1 MVGSEDLLGEIQK
14 EQDVDAA
21 LWFFL
26 RKFCSCAKPAEMLG
40 IQDSDASVRYEA
52 LCSLQKIV
60 DRAGASGLQC
70 IVGLKFLGLAVTL
83 PVYRFMRTRFKR

>member
-14 EQDVDAA
+14 EQDVHAA

-40 IQDSDASVRYEA
+40 IQDSVRYEA

>member
-1 MVGSEDLLGEIQK
+1 MLPFG
-14 EQDVDAA
+14 
-21 LWFFL
+21 FFL

-40 IQDSDASVRYEA
+40 IQDLRCLSTIRSA
-52 LCSLQKIV
+52 LLPAE
-60 DRAGASGLQC
+60 DRRSGPGASGLQC